1 MDSCIIS
8 LSTEVSHGRGKGRE
22 TLGVDMFSY
31 EIGDSGHANGF
42 PLKKKKK
49 KGTPWCLL
57 SKRLVER
64 LVVPFK
70 RVAFSE
76 DTA

>member
-8 LSTEVSHGRGKGRE
+8 LSTEVSQGRGKGRE

-42 PLKKKKK
+42 PLKKKNKRNSL
-49 KGTPWCLL
+49 CLL
-57 SKRLVER
+57 SKRRVER

>member
-8 LSTEVSHGRGKGRE
+8 LSTEVSQGRGKGRE

-31 EIGDSGHANGF
+31 EIGDSGHASGF

-49 KGTPWCLL
+49 RN
-57 SKRLVER
+57 SLVP
-64 LVVPFK
+64 VVQK
-70 RVAFSE
+70 TGGEAGC
-76 DTA
+76 TI

>member
-8 LSTEVSHGRGKGRE
+8 LSTEVSQGRGKGRE

-31 EIGDSGHANGF
+31 EIGDSGHANGL
-42 PLKKKKK
+42 PLKKK

>member
-8 LSTEVSHGRGKGRE
+8 LSTEVSQGRGKGRE

-31 EIGDSGHANGF
+31 EIGDSGHANGLPF
-42 PLKKKKK
+42 KKK

>member
-8 LSTEVSHGRGKGRE
+8 LSTEVSQGRGKGRE

-31 EIGDSGHANGF
+31 EIGDSGHASSF
-42 PLKKKKK
+42 PLKKKT

>member
-8 LSTEVSHGRGKGRE
+8 LSTEVSQGRGKGRE

-49 KGTPWCLL
+49 KRN
-57 SKRLVER
+57 SLVP
-64 LVVPFK
+64 VVQK
-70 RVAFSE
+70 TGGEAGC
-76 DTA
+76 TI

>member
-8 LSTEVSHGRGKGRE
+8 LSTEVSHGQGKGRE
-22 TLGVDMFSY
+22 TLGVEMFSY
-31 EIGDSGHANGF
+31 EIGDSGHASGF
-42 PLKKKKK
+42 PLKKK

>member
-31 EIGDSGHANGF
+31 EIGDSGHASGF
-42 PLKKKKK
+42 PLKKKRN
-49 KGTPWCLL
+49 
-57 SKRLVER
+57 SLVP
-64 LVVPFK
+64 VVQK
-70 RVAFSE
+70 TGGEAGC
-76 DTA
+76 TI